1 MKATKIRSEEIKDMK
16 ISSLPSRPTSET
28 LYGGSGYSANDVKA
42 AFDKLPLFIIER
54 FNALLDDISAKPEN
68 SVSGVMQTG
77 ISNGHTLSQLF
88 SDVKNGNMS
97 AYLTVNGKSL
107 ATELYEIK
115 EAIRALGGEI

>member
-1 MKATKIRSEEIKDMK
+1 MKATKIRSEEIEDMK
-16 ISSLPSRPTSET
+16 ISSLPSRPTSGT
-28 LYGGSGYSANDVKA
+28 LYGGSGYSSNDVKA

-77 ISNGHTLSQLF
+77 ISNGHTLAQLF

-97 AYLTVNGKSL
+97 AYLTVNEKSL